1 MSKGNNIMEEKKIL
15 YFNSK
20 DLRGKLELN
29 LFLEKVFIEYDYI
42 PIVFTCT
49 NDLGERYFVV
59 CTDSIEDLCYML
71 IKVDNTSNLVDVL
84 ENRKPTMSVFE
95 VESKNKHKVILIGNN
110 EVTEKWLSEIK
121 EEDLP
126 SNRSYLNL
134 TKERKI
140 KEYVAKLKEEVAN
153 TNTNT

>member
-1 MSKGNNIMEEKKIL
+1 M
-15 YFNSK
+15 
-20 DLRGKLELN
+20 
-29 LFLEKVFIEYDYI
+29 FIEYDYL

-49 NDLGERYFVV
+49 NGLGERYFVV

-71 IKVDNTSNLVDVL
+71 IKVDNTSNLIDVL

-95 VESKNKHKVILIGNN
+95 VESKKKNKVILIESN

-121 EEDLP
+121 EENLP
-126 SNRSYLNL
+126 SNKAYLNL

-140 KEYVAKLKEEVAN
+140 KEYVAKIKKEVAN
-153 TNTNT
+153 TNT

>member
-1 MSKGNNIMEEKKIL
+1 MEEKKIL

-29 LFLEKVFIEYDYI
+29 LFLEEVFIEYDYL

-59 CTDSIEDLCYML
+59 CTDSIESLCYML
-71 IKVDNTSNLVDVL
+71 IKTDNTGNLIDVL
-84 ENRKPTMSVFE
+84 ENRKHTMSVFE
-95 VESKNKHKVILIGNN
+95 VESKNKHKVILIENN

-121 EEDLP
+121 QEDLP
-126 SNRSYLNL
+126 SDIAYLNL
-134 TKERKI
+134 ER
-140 KEYVAKLKEEVAN
+140 EREKLKSM
-153 TNTNT
+153 

>member
-1 MSKGNNIMEEKKIL
+1 MEGNRIL

-20 DLRGKLELN
+20 NLKGKLEFN
-29 LFLEKVFIEYDYI
+29 LFLEKVFIEYDYL

-71 IKVDNTSNLVDVL
+71 IKIDNTRNLIDIL

-95 VESKNKHKVILIGNN
+95 VESEKKNKVILIENN
-110 EVTEKWLSEIK
+110 KVTEKWLSEIK

-140 KEYVAKLKEEVAN
+140 KEYVAKIKKEVAN
-153 TNTNT
+153 TNT

>member
-1 MSKGNNIMEEKKIL
+1 MEEKKIL

-29 LFLEKVFIEYDYI
+29 LFLEKVFIEYDYL

-59 CTDSIEDLCYML
+59 CTDSIESLCYML

-84 ENRKPTMSVFE
+84 ENRKPTMSVFG
-95 VESKNKHKVILIGNN
+95 VESKKKNKVILIESN

-121 EEDLP
+121 EENLP
-126 SNRSYLNL
+126 SNKAYLNL
-134 TKERKI
+134 AKERKI
-140 KEYVAKLKEEVAN
+140 REYIAKLKEEIVN
-153 TNTNT
+153 REY